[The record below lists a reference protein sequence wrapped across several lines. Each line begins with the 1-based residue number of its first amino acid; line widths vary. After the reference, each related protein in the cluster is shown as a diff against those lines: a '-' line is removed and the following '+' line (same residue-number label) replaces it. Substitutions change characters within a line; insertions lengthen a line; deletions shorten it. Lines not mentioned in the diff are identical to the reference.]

1 MTRGWNERF
10 WKNTLYHLKTRHLR
24 DLRDHREAMGD
35 EEQKN
40 KPATSPFERIPGGHK
55 PLLRCIVK
63 LGGAAIT
70 CKNELES
77 INEEIL
83 ESVCVQLREA
93 MSKSAN
99 SSSGNVVSMDWSKRL
114 GKPLISAPEEFRNC
128 RSLDLDSNFIVVHGA
143 GSFGH
148 FQASSSGVHKG
159 GLHLPLVKAGF
170 VATRISVTSLN
181 LEIVRALAREGIPS
195 VGMPPFAC
203 GWSTHGRNV
212 ASADVSHVVSTLH
225 SGFVPVLHGD
235 AVVDDLQTDVL
246 GVYDRP
252 PTDPHAILLRK
263 IDEDGNWMIV
273 KPKLQ
278 HEKMGVEITVA
289 AHDTTGGMKTKISE
303 AAMIAK
309 LGIDVYI
316 TKLMMLQM
324 IGLGLSSAPPR
335 TESFRTLMAKDDTCN
350 LDYYQPLSVCIGS
363 SLAASAN
370 GGSCGAVTIVNSDV
384 RLLCKI
390 PMNSVIIGPSLRR
403 QELLRLHPTS
413 SSRTRRMSSRVR
425 ATWPFRSNGKEMDVN
440 IERSEAANED
450 ILIFFFQLDL
460 ETRIQYAL
468 NMEQYEAAQ
477 QLRNKLDEVEA
488 EIIKQREAKR
498 GSRKSEAQDKA
509 INLLRLRADMQKA
522 IEDEN
527 YAVAAEL
534 RDEISKL
541 EAEILAASAKALAY
555 ENIQYAFRLGQ
566 RVRHK
571 KFGYRAVI
579 CGMDPVCCES
589 SSWMQIAHVDKLLQG
604 RNQPFYQVLVDVR
617 ADPNLLVAYVAE
629 ENLLANEQ
637 PDMDRFDHPYA
648 SFLFYGMDTAGD
660 FIPIKQLREKY
671 NKPRHEVPVDTSDG
685 DAVGMRGARATTTGL
700 STAHLS
706 SARSY
711 YRHANTAQATTRRHV
726 AMACFCVHNKP

>member
-1 MTRGWNERF
+1 
-10 WKNTLYHLKTRHLR
+10 
-24 DLRDHREAMGD
+24 MGD
-35 EEQKN
+35 EEQKDI
-40 KPATSPFERIPGGHK
+40 PAASPSDRIPGDHK

-114 GKPLISAPEEFRNC
+114 GKPLMSAPEEFRNC

-195 VGMPPFAC
+195 VGMSPFAC

-212 ASADVSHVVSTLH
+212 ASADVSHVISALH

-263 IDEDGNWMIV
+263 IAVDEDENWMIV

-309 LGIDVYI
+309 LGINVYI
-316 TKLMMLQM
+316 TKAGTPHSLRALR
-324 IGLGLSSAPPR
+324 GEVDDAPDDWLGTVICSS
-335 TESFRTLMAKDDTCN
+335 KN
-350 LDYYQPLSVCIGS
+350 SVCISS

-370 GGSCGAVTIVNSDV
+370 GGSCGAVTMVNSDV
-384 RLLCKI
+384 RPLCKI

-425 ATWPFRSNGKEMDVN
+425 ATWPFRSNGKEMDAN

-477 QLRNKLDEVEA
+477 QLRNKLDE
-488 EIIKQREAKR
+488 
-498 GSRKSEAQDKA
+498 
-509 INLLRLRADMQKA
+509 KA
-522 IEDEN
+522 IENEN

-541 EAEILAASAKALAY
+541 ETEILAASAKALAY
-555 ENIQYAFRLGQ
+555 ESIQYAFRLGQ

-589 SSWMQIAHVDKLLQG
+589 SSWMEIAHVDKLLQG
-604 RNQPFYQVLVDVR
+604 RNQPFYQVLVDVH

-671 NKPRHEVPVDTSDG
+671 NKPRHEVPVDTSDE
-685 DAVGMRGARATTTGL
+685 DAGGNL
-700 STAHLS
+700 
-706 SARSY
+706 
-711 YRHANTAQATTRRHV
+711 
-726 AMACFCVHNKP
+726 